1 VAKNIPSIDP
11 ADEGDLTGAFRHI
24 VGKILQNTD
33 DMLPARVVSY
43 NRTTN
48 RAVIEPMIMMVTTS
62 DTTIKRAQLASI
74 PVYQYGGG
82 DFILSFPIKAGDL
95 GWIKAN
101 DRDISIFLQSY
112 ENAAPNT
119 IRKKSFSDAV
129 FYPDVMRG
137 YTIASEDANN
147 VVLQN
152 ISGTVKVSLGA
163 NKVKVSAP
171 TVEIVATDITITS
184 TTLTHNGKN
193 IGATHTHSGVTVGAG
208 TTGVPT

>member
-1 VAKNIPSIDP
+1 
-11 ADEGDLTGAFRHI
+11 
-24 VGKILQNTD
+24 
-33 DMLPARVVSY
+33 
-43 NRTTN
+43 
-48 RAVIEPMIMMVTTS
+48 MMVTTS

-82 DFILSFPIKAGDL
+82 DFILSFPLKAGDL

-112 ENAAPNT
+112 ANSAPNT
-119 IRKKSFSDAV
+119 IRKKSFSDAL

-137 YTIASEDANN
+137 YIIAGEDANN
-147 VVLQN
+147 AVLQN

-163 NKVKVSAP
+163 DKIKVSAP
-171 TVEIVATDITITS
+171 TVEIVATDVIITS
-184 TTLTHNGKN
+184 STLKHNGKN
-193 IGATHTHSGVTVGAG
+193 IGATHTHSGVTVGSG